1 MLAKTGHRCRSF
13 GARLHRGTRIVYE
26 RSRCLVAR
34 ASSANS
40 LTKLTKAELVDLIV
54 QLEQQNAALQGE
66 LELLNPKFT
75 KDPGAGGPVAE
86 SSDVVRSIDA
96 VSTPAERKL
105 DFESTEALIKALKDG
120 VAWPKEGTEFWRDPP
135 RKDGE
140 AIVLSDDLQD
150 VDDGD
155 GEQSTRPL
163 HIVHVTAE
171 MAPLAKVGGLGD
183 VVTGLSAASLRR
195 GHAVDVILPFY
206 ECIDTKQ
213 VGDLRLDSSFQSPT
227 SGGAA
232 VKFEAWRGV
241 IEGVPVVLLKPLD
254 SNLFRGSAIYGGS
267 YNETQAYL
275 VFSRASLEF
284 MAHAGMQP
292 DIIHAHEWQG
302 SPVPM
307 LFWELFSSRMPAARP
322 VLTIHNMDNKGE
334 CRQEEFE
341 AAGVPGELFASV
353 DKALDERTIG
363 HNPERLC
370 LLKGGI
376 IYSSAV
382 TTVSPTYAKETLSG
396 GGAGFLQSTLA
407 RPEVAGKY
415 VGILNGIDGLT
426 WNPATDPFLPACFS
440 SHVPEGK
447 ALCKAY
453 LQRGLGMAEDPD
465 KPLVAISRLVPQ
477 KGIHL
482 IEHAAVHTV
491 ENGGQFV
498 LLGTGHA
505 AGGLQGLA
513 NDRYRDNKNV
523 SMMFM
528 YSDALSHLIYAA
540 ADLFLVPSMFEP
552 CGLTQM
558 IALRYGGVPLV
569 RSTGGLADTVFD
581 VDEDRRDDG
590 SLGGGNRG
598 NGFVFQ
604 GVDGFSIETTLDRAF
619 AMYRQSPE
627 AWKALSQRNM
637 SRSTGTSWERSM
649 SSYEQLYLG
658 VCQ

>member
-1 MLAKTGHRCRSF
+1 M
-13 GARLHRGTRIVYE
+13 
-26 RSRCLVAR
+26 
-34 ASSANS
+34 
-40 LTKLTKAELVDLIV
+40 

-465 KPLVAISRLVPQ
+465 KPLVAVISRLVPQ

-505 AGGLQGLA
+505 AGGLQGA
-513 NDRYRDNKNV
+513 RKR
-523 SMMFM
+523 
-528 YSDALSHLIYAA
+528 
-540 ADLFLVPSMFEP
+540 
-552 CGLTQM
+552 
-558 IALRYGGVPLV
+558 
-569 RSTGGLADTVFD
+569 
-581 VDEDRRDDG
+581 
-590 SLGGGNRG
+590 
-598 NGFVFQ
+598 
-604 GVDGFSIETTLDRAF
+604 
-619 AMYRQSPE
+619 
-627 AWKALSQRNM
+627 
-637 SRSTGTSWERSM
+637 
-649 SSYEQLYLG
+649 
-658 VCQ
+658 